1 MPVTLGL
8 SGFGRIGRNL
18 FRLLYTSDDIRIGAI
33 SDVADPEALVYLL
46 RYDSILG
53 RFPDR
58 VAWKNGRLTTPGGGI
73 PMLSG
78 KEAESPRWADL
89 GVDYVIEATGRDCTR
104 AEIEGFG
111 RTKGSI
117 HFTAAKP
124 LPPALLD
131 ELIRT
136 RVADLAVEGSE

>member
-1 MPVTLGL
+1 MSARDPRVDAYLAALPADQQGLLEGVRATIQRVVPDAEETIAYDMPA
-8 SGFGRIGRNL
+8 
-18 FRLLYTSDDIRIGAI
+18 FRLA
-33 SDVADPEALVYLL
+33 
-46 RYDSILG
+46 G
-53 RFPDR
+53 RFL
-58 VAWKNGRLTTPGGGI
+58 VSYAGWKRHCSLYPLTDSF
-73 PMLSG
+73 L
-78 KEAESPRWADL
+78 AAH
-89 GVDYVIEATGRDCTR
+89 A

-124 LPPALLD
+124 LPPALLE

>member
-1 MPVTLGL
+1 MSARDPRVDAYLAALPADQQGLLEGVRATIRRVVPDAEETIAYDMPA
-8 SGFGRIGRNL
+8 
-18 FRLLYTSDDIRIGAI
+18 FRLR
-33 SDVADPEALVYLL
+33 
-46 RYDSILG
+46 G
-53 RFPDR
+53 RFL
-58 VAWKNGRLTTPGGGI
+58 VSYAGWKRHCSLYPLTDSF
-73 PMLSG
+73 L
-78 KEAESPRWADL
+78 AAH
-89 GVDYVIEATGRDCTR
+89 A

-136 RVADLAVEGSE
+136 RVADLAVEGGE

>member
-1 MPVTLGL
+1 MSARDPRVDAYLAALPADQQGLLEGVRATIRRVVPDAEETIAYDMPA
-8 SGFGRIGRNL
+8 
-18 FRLLYTSDDIRIGAI
+18 FRLA
-33 SDVADPEALVYLL
+33 
-46 RYDSILG
+46 G
-53 RFPDR
+53 RFL
-58 VAWKNGRLTTPGGGI
+58 VSYAGWKRHCSLYPLTDSF
-73 PMLSG
+73 L
-78 KEAESPRWADL
+78 AAH
-89 GVDYVIEATGRDCTR
+89 A

>member
-1 MPVTLGL
+1 MSARDPRVDAYLAALPADQQGLLEGVRGTIRRVVPDAEETIAYDMPA
-8 SGFGRIGRNL
+8 
-18 FRLLYTSDDIRIGAI
+18 FRLA
-33 SDVADPEALVYLL
+33 
-46 RYDSILG
+46 G
-53 RFPDR
+53 RFL
-58 VAWKNGRLTTPGGGI
+58 VSYAGWKRHCSLYPLTDSF
-73 PMLSG
+73 L
-78 KEAESPRWADL
+78 AAH
-89 GVDYVIEATGRDCTR
+89 A

-124 LPPALLD
+124 LPPALLE

>member
-1 MPVTLGL
+1 MSARDPRVDAYLAALPADQQGLLEGVRGTIRRVVPDAEETIAYDMPA
-8 SGFGRIGRNL
+8 
-18 FRLLYTSDDIRIGAI
+18 FRLA
-33 SDVADPEALVYLL
+33 
-46 RYDSILG
+46 G
-53 RFPDR
+53 RFL
-58 VAWKNGRLTTPGGGI
+58 VSYAGWKRHCSLYPLTDSF
-73 PMLSG
+73 L
-78 KEAESPRWADL
+78 AAH
-89 GVDYVIEATGRDCTR
+89 A

>member
-1 MPVTLGL
+1 MSARDPRVDAYLAALPADQQGLLEGVRATIRRVVPDAEETIAYDMPA
-8 SGFGRIGRNL
+8 
-18 FRLLYTSDDIRIGAI
+18 FRLA
-33 SDVADPEALVYLL
+33 
-46 RYDSILG
+46 G
-53 RFPDR
+53 RFL
-58 VAWKNGRLTTPGGGI
+58 VSYAGWKRHCSLYPLTDSF
-73 PMLSG
+73 L
-78 KEAESPRWADL
+78 AAH
-89 GVDYVIEATGRDCTR
+89 A

-124 LPPALLD
+124 LPQALLD

>member
-1 MPVTLGL
+1 MSARDPRVDAYLAALPADQQGLLEGVRATIRRVVPDAEETIAYDMPA
-8 SGFGRIGRNL
+8 
-18 FRLLYTSDDIRIGAI
+18 FRLA
-33 SDVADPEALVYLL
+33 
-46 RYDSILG
+46 G
-53 RFPDR
+53 RFL
-58 VAWKNGRLTTPGGGI
+58 VSYAGWKRHCSLYPLTDSF
-73 PMLSG
+73 L
-78 KEAESPRWADL
+78 AAH
-89 GVDYVIEATGRDCTR
+89 A

-124 LPPALLD
+124 LPPALLE

>member
-1 MPVTLGL
+1 MSARDPRVDAYLATLPADQQGLLEGVRATIRRVVPDAEETIAYDMPA
-8 SGFGRIGRNL
+8 
-18 FRLLYTSDDIRIGAI
+18 FRLA
-33 SDVADPEALVYLL
+33 
-46 RYDSILG
+46 G
-53 RFPDR
+53 RFL
-58 VAWKNGRLTTPGGGI
+58 VSYAGWKRHCSLYPLTDSF
-73 PMLSG
+73 L
-78 KEAESPRWADL
+78 AAH
-89 GVDYVIEATGRDCTR
+89 A

>member
-1 MPVTLGL
+1 MSARDPRVDAYLAALPADQQGLLEGVRATIRRVVPDAEETIAYDMPA
-8 SGFGRIGRNL
+8 
-18 FRLLYTSDDIRIGAI
+18 FRLR
-33 SDVADPEALVYLL
+33 
-46 RYDSILG
+46 G
-53 RFPDR
+53 RFL
-58 VAWKNGRLTTPGGGI
+58 VSYAGWKRHCSLYPLTDSF
-73 PMLSG
+73 L
-78 KEAESPRWADL
+78 AAH
-89 GVDYVIEATGRDCTR
+89 A

-136 RVADLAVEGSE
+136 RVADLAVEGGG

>member
-1 MPVTLGL
+1 MSARDPRVDAYLAALPADQQGLLEGVRGTIRRVVPDAEETIAYDMPA
-8 SGFGRIGRNL
+8 
-18 FRLLYTSDDIRIGAI
+18 FRLR
-33 SDVADPEALVYLL
+33 
-46 RYDSILG
+46 G
-53 RFPDR
+53 RFL
-58 VAWKNGRLTTPGGGI
+58 VSYAGWKRHCSLYPLTDSF
-73 PMLSG
+73 L
-78 KEAESPRWADL
+78 AAH
-89 GVDYVIEATGRDCTR
+89 A

-124 LPPALLD
+124 LPPALLE

>member
-1 MPVTLGL
+1 MSARDPRVDAYLAALPADQQGLLEVVRATIRRVVPDAEETIAYDMPA
-8 SGFGRIGRNL
+8 
-18 FRLLYTSDDIRIGAI
+18 FRLR
-33 SDVADPEALVYLL
+33 
-46 RYDSILG
+46 G
-53 RFPDR
+53 RFL
-58 VAWKNGRLTTPGGGI
+58 VSYAGWKRHCSLYPLTDSF
-73 PMLSG
+73 L
-78 KEAESPRWADL
+78 AAH
-89 GVDYVIEATGRDCTR
+89 A

-136 RVADLAVEGSE
+136 RVADLAVEGGG